1 MRKHSY
7 VLPHLIPL
15 CQKSIYTFSWKYP
28 FMIWKCYI
36 RALWCYAARRI
47 HLFIISKFLP
57 KTTPNINYLYK
68 TEHTNNFQI
77 INHNKIQSIKDL
89 FIAPPLHDV
98 YFIQYSTQNIYEYN
112 NAPPVYI
119 SSNQENITIIFW
131 SSSFLISYLLCEN
144 PLTNYTYIHDDD
156 MRFI

>member
-1 MRKHSY
+1 MYCHTLSLY
-7 VLPHLIPL
+7 VKKV
-15 CQKSIYTFSWKYP
+15 CIYTFSWKYP

-36 RALWCYAARRI
+36 RALWCHVARRI

-98 YFIQYSTQNIYEYN
+98 YFNEYSTQNIYEYN

-119 SSNQENITIIFW
+119 SSNQEHEYYYNILKFVISYIIFAMRE
-131 SSSFLISYLLCEN
+131 S
-144 PLTNYTYIHDDD
+144 PLQTIRWWWWWYA
-156 MRFI
+156 FI

>member
-1 MRKHSY
+1 MLY
-7 VLPHLIPL
+7 
-15 CQKSIYTFSWKYP
+15 KSIMMPS
-28 FMIWKCYI
+28 
-36 RALWCYAARRI
+36 LGRRI

-98 YFIQYSTQNIYEYN
+98 YFNEYSTQNIYEYN

-119 SSNQENITIIFW
+119 SSNQEHEYYYNILKFVISYIIFAMRE
-131 SSSFLISYLLCEN
+131 SPYKTIHVGMMMMICV
-144 PLTNYTYIHDDD
+144 YIN
-156 MRFI
+156 